1 MTGRIKLYPHNN
13 YVIQI
18 TMWDTEVLCN
28 SSKWEKCQWL
38 FQLESQHSSP
48 TKLEGQMFRYARD
61 NLAKVSIYIK
71 DPYVSKYI
79 TEEKITEIAFV
90 GTVGGILGL
99 FMGFSFISAVEIC
112 YICLFF
118 KCFKN
123 YYFVKK

>member
-1 MTGRIKLYPHNN
+1 
-13 YVIQI
+13 
-18 TMWDTEVLCN
+18 
-28 SSKWEKCQWL
+28 
-38 FQLESQHSSP
+38 
-48 TKLEGQMFRYARD
+48 MFRYARD